1 MCQKDIDALT
11 KNTKIGV
18 FPKKLNKPDEFAQK
32 WQAIEEN
39 IYLNGEKIKL
49 DGAFRWYNIPQF
61 LLAQDSLL

>member
-1 MCQKDIDALT
+1 MDAKIKT
-11 KNTKIGV
+11 PKIGV
-18 FPKKLNKPDEFAQK
+18 FPKKLNKPDEFEQK
-32 WQAIEEN
+32 WQAIEKN